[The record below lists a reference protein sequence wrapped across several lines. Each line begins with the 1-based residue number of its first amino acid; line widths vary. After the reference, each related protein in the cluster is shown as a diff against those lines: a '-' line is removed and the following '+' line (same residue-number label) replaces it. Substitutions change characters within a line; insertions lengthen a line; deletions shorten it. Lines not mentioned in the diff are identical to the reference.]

1 MSELIDKR
9 WERARKEHNEREY
22 HEAHEVFEDIW
33 LELDDRN
40 EKDIIQTLA
49 QADALAVHLE
59 TGNLAAAK
67 RLMRQL
73 PELSQ
78 TFPNEYRNIN
88 LVEFK
93 LWLTQMISIVPDVDN
108 ILQISNI
115 KPPKLLN
122 CRKK

>member
-1 MSELIDKR
+1 MTDIGNLWSKAIL
-9 WERARKEHNEREY
+9 EHNKDEY
-22 HEAHEVFEDIW
+22 FEAHELFEDIW

-40 EKDIIQTLA
+40 EKDIVQTLA

>member
-1 MSELIDKR
+1 MSGLIDR
-9 WERARKEHNEREY
+9 LWERAIKEHNNGDY
-22 HEAHEVFEDIW
+22 HEAHEIFEDIW

-40 EKDIIQTLA
+40 EKDIVQTLA

-93 LWLTQMISIVPDVDN
+93 LWLNQMISIVPDVDN

>member
-1 MSELIDKR
+1 MANIGNLWSNAIL
-9 WERARKEHNEREY
+9 EHNKDEY
-22 HEAHEVFEDIW
+22 FEAHELFEDIW

>member
-1 MSELIDKR
+1 MIDIGNL
-9 WERARKEHNEREY
+9 WSNAILEHNKDEY
-22 HEAHEVFEDIW
+22 FEAHELFEDIW

>member
-1 MSELIDKR
+1 MTDIGNLWSNAIL
-9 WERARKEHNEREY
+9 EHNKDEY
-22 HEAHEVFEDIW
+22 FIAHELFEDIW

-40 EKDIIQTLA
+40 EKDIVQTLA

-88 LVEFK
+88 LIEFK

>member
-1 MSELIDKR
+1 MTDIANLWSNAIL
-9 WERARKEHNEREY
+9 EHNKDEY
-22 HEAHEVFEDIW
+22 FEAHELFEDIW

-40 EKDIIQTLA
+40 EKDTVQALA

>member
-1 MSELIDKR
+1 MTDIGNLWSNAIL
-9 WERARKEHNEREY
+9 EHNKDEY
-22 HEAHEVFEDIW
+22 FEAHELFEDIW
-33 LELDDRN
+33 LELDDRS

-49 QADALAVHLE
+49 QADALVVHLE

>member
-1 MSELIDKR
+1 MTDTGNLWS
-9 WERARKEHNEREY
+9 RAILEHNKDEY
-22 HEAHEVFEDIW
+22 FEAHELFEDIW

-40 EKDIIQTLA
+40 EKDIVQTLA

-73 PELSQ
+73 PELLQ
-78 TFPNEYRNIN
+78 TFPKEYRNIN

-108 ILQISNI
+108 ILQITNI

>member
-1 MSELIDKR
+1 MSEFINEL
-9 WERARKEHNEREY
+9 WERAINEHNRGDY
-22 HEAHEVFEDIW
+22 HEAHEIFEDIW
-33 LELDDRN
+33 LELDNRD
-40 EKDIIQTLA
+40 EKDIVQTLA

-73 PELSQ
+73 PELLQ
-78 TFPNEYRNIN
+78 TFPKEYRNIN

-108 ILQISNI
+108 ILQITNI

>member
-1 MSELIDKR
+1 MNDIGNLWSNAIL
-9 WERARKEHNEREY
+9 EHNKDEY
-22 HEAHEVFEDIW
+22 FEAHELFEDIW

-59 TGNLAAAK
+59 TGNLEAAK

>member
-1 MSELIDKR
+1 MTDTGNLWSSAIL
-9 WERARKEHNEREY
+9 EHNKDEY
-22 HEAHEVFEDIW
+22 FEAHELLEDIW

-40 EKDIIQTLA
+40 EKDIVQTLA

-88 LVEFK
+88 VVEFK

>member
-1 MSELIDKR
+1 MSELIDEL
-9 WERARKEHNEREY
+9 WQRAIKEHNRGDY
-22 HEAHEVFEDIW
+22 HEAHEIFEDIW

-40 EKDIIQTLA
+40 EKDIVQTLA

>member
-1 MSELIDKR
+1 MTDIGNLWSNAIL
-9 WERARKEHNEREY
+9 EHNKDEY
-22 HEAHEVFEDIW
+22 FEAHELFEDIW
-33 LELDDRN
+33 FELDDRS

>member
-1 MSELIDKR
+1 MTDIGNLWSNAIL
-9 WERARKEHNEREY
+9 EHNKDEY
-22 HEAHEVFEDIW
+22 FEAHELFEDIW

-59 TGNLAAAK
+59 TGNLEAAK

>member
-1 MSELIDKR
+1 MTDTGNLWSSAIL
-9 WERARKEHNEREY
+9 EHNKDEY
-22 HEAHEVFEDIW
+22 FEAHELFEDIW
-33 LELDDRN
+33 LELDNRN
-40 EKDIIQTLA
+40 EKDIVQTLA

-78 TFPNEYRNIN
+78 TFPKEYRNIN

-93 LWLTQMISIVPDVDN
+93 LWLTQMISIVPDLDN

>member
-1 MSELIDKR
+1 MTDTGNLWSSAIL
-9 WERARKEHNEREY
+9 EHNKDEY
-22 HEAHEVFEDIW
+22 FEAHELFEDIW

-49 QADALAVHLE
+49 QADALEVHLE

>member
-1 MSELIDKR
+1 MTDIANLWSNAIL
-9 WERARKEHNEREY
+9 EHNKDEY
-22 HEAHEVFEDIW
+22 FEAHELFEDIW

-40 EKDIIQTLA
+40 EKDIVQTLA

>member
-1 MSELIDKR
+1 MTDIGNLWSNAIL
-9 WERARKEHNEREY
+9 EHNKDEY
-22 HEAHEVFEDIW
+22 FEAHELFEDIW
-33 LELDDRN
+33 LELDDRS

-78 TFPNEYRNIN
+78 TFPKEYRNIN

-93 LWLTQMISIVPDVDN
+93 LLINNPAGCKFQPGGTCTVIRPI
-108 ILQISNI
+108 IA
-115 KPPKLLN
+115 
-122 CRKK
+122 R

>member
-1 MSELIDKR
+1 MTDIGNLWSNAIL
-9 WERARKEHNEREY
+9 EHNKGEY
-22 HEAHEVFEDIW
+22 FEAHELFEDIW
-33 LELDDRN
+33 LELEDRN
-40 EKDIIQTLA
+40 EKDIVQTLA
-49 QADALAVHLE
+49 QAEALAVHLE
-59 TGNLAAAK
+59 TENLAAAK

>member
-1 MSELIDKR
+1 MTDIGNLWSNAIS
-9 WERARKEHNEREY
+9 EHNKDEY
-22 HEAHEVFEDIW
+22 FEAHELFEDIW

-40 EKDIIQTLA
+40 EKDIVQTLA

-73 PELSQ
+73 PELLQ
-78 TFPNEYRNIN
+78 TFPKEYRNIN

-108 ILQISNI
+108 ILQITNI
-115 KPPKLLN
+115 KPPKLRN

>member
-1 MSELIDKR
+1 MTDIRNLWSNAIL
-9 WERARKEHNEREY
+9 EHNKDEY
-22 HEAHEVFEDIW
+22 FEAHELFEDIW

-40 EKDIIQTLA
+40 EKDIVQTLA

-88 LVEFK
+88 FC
-93 LWLTQMISIVPDVDN
+93 
-108 ILQISNI
+108 
-115 KPPKLLN
+115 LLYTSPSP
-122 CRKK
+122 RDTLLSRMPSSA

>member
-1 MSELIDKR
+1 MTDIGNLWSNAIL
-9 WERARKEHNEREY
+9 EHNKDEY
-22 HEAHEVFEDIW
+22 FEAHELFEDIW

-108 ILQISNI
+108 ILQIPNI